1 MLLLLFLLTLS
12 IDATLYIVHHFLQ
25 SVFSRYFNKILPFYW
40 HNIKAD
46 KAFLEVLDA
55 ARIRC
60 VWDIRL
66 WRVSKHVPYYSGEN
80 LATVLGDRYEY
91 HPEFAPEF
99 EMLTA
104 FKDKKA
110 TWADSEPIYRRLI
123 AGRTPLAGRSPDE
136 LDRICL
142 MCTEKTAHQCHRR
155 LAAEYIASQ
164 FPDAEIVHL

>member
-1 MLLLLFLLTLS
+1 MLYLRCFSRLLLNQPKEPLANHLE
-12 IDATLYIVHHFLQ
+12 IHFANLC
-25 SVFSRYFNKILPFYW
+25 
-40 HNIKAD
+40 A
-46 KAFLEVLDA
+46 
-55 ARIRC
+55 
-60 VWDIRL
+60 IRL
-66 WRVSKHVPYYSGEN
+66 WRVSKYVPYYSGEN